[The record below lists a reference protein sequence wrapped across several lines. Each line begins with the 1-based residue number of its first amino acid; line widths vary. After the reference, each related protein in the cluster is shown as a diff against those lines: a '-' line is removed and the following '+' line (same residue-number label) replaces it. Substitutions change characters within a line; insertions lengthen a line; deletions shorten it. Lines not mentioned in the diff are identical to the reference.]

1 MQMHTM
7 QDPERYGISKEE
19 QSSPH
24 PLQKLTHSNK
34 CYVLIPSPAKVHV
47 NQVYYPPPGTADA
60 YGYNGMPMAEVTQPP
75 PNIYSYA
82 GMPMAEVAQSP
93 PNIYSYAGM
102 PMAEA
107 ALAPP
112 PVSQVHRSSG
122 WCTCCCGPCG
132 RWSRKCW
139 IILIILIVVVTAV
152 VLVTALVLTVAV
164 QNAKDGQGYGG

>member
-7 QDPERYGISKEE
+7 QGPERYDLSKEE

-24 PLQKLTHSNK
+24 LLQNSRIRKE
-34 CYVLIPSPAKVHV
+34 CYVLIPSPAQVHV
-47 NQVYYPPPGTADA
+47 NQVYYPPPGTANA
-60 YGYNGMPMAEVTQPP
+60 YGNHGMPMT
-75 PNIYSYA
+75 
-82 GMPMAEVAQSP
+82 EVAQSP

-112 PVSQVHRSSG
+112 LVVQDHRSTG

-139 IILIILIVVVTAV
+139 IILILIMVVI
-152 VLVTALVLTVAV
+152 VLVLVVALVLTVAV
-164 QNAKDGQGYGG
+164 ENAKGGQGYGG